1 MKKIFCY
8 IVLIVILCTSC
19 NAFVPIIN
27 TYGYYPSTTNA
38 IIVKNVPTNAEYIGT
53 ISIHPNDHSF
63 IRSWDREHLYT
74 KLKEASAKA
83 GARYIYITNLESS
96 NIDYKFNQ
104 GFGDG
109 YSIRAELYR

>member
-1 MKKIFCY
+1 MKK
-8 IVLIVILCTSC
+8 LIYALLCVCLLESC
-19 NAFVPIIN
+19 STFVPIVK
-27 TYGYYPSTTNA
+27 TYGYYPPTASA
-38 IIVKNVPTNAEYIGT
+38 IIVKQVPNSAEHIGT